1 MNKKIQNILK
11 NEINDFKTFASYN
24 TTSNSAIF
32 NIMDTLF
39 NGLNSNKELQKKSG
53 LELITPLTSNNVVT
67 TTVDIMYEST
77 NQGGVGFL
85 FKFDGELYSIKF
97 IRYIEQ
103 DEMVHYINVVSKST
117 VSYKGSYIFKY
128 VLYSAL
134 DVSKLKGSYF
144 TMPRKQFSWDIKTLE
159 PRTFDD
165 IFLPKDIMEDLHLF
179 VDIYDKSNKIL
190 RYLKVGNPGVGKTE
204 STIILSNELNKKGVT
219 IIKTPICELLH
230 EKVELA
236 NLLAPSLL
244 VFDDIDL
251 YLGNRNGQGYSALL
265 GDFLDVLDGTDKLSD
280 DVGIIAT
287 TNAAHLLDLAAQ
299 RPGRFDKTLL
309 YDDITKDNINK
320 IIRKS
325 LKLNFDI
332 TTSEELEPFVDKR
345 IIDKFYDAGV
355 SGAHVFNSM
364 KMLKL
369 RYDTL
374 EIDNIT
380 TDDIVDS
387 IEAELKVID
396 KIRKSSELKSNYERN
411 KSDSMGF
418 RTNSSNEFVVEEDAP
433 EIEIEPTRPRRK
445 RKGFV

>member
-1 MNKKIQNILK
+1 MNQKIKEILK
-11 NEINDFKTFASYN
+11 NEINDFKSLNTFYIK
-24 TTSNSAIF
+24 SNSAIF

-39 NGLNSNKELQKKSG
+39 NGLKGNMESLKDCG
-53 LELITPLTSNNVVT
+53 IELITPLTSNNVLVSSF
-67 TTVDIMYEST
+67 DIIYEST
-77 NQGGVGFL
+77 TTSGIGFL
-85 FKFDGELYSIKF
+85 FKFDGELYSIRF
-97 IRYIEQ
+97 HRYIEN
-103 DEMVHYINVVSKST
+103 DEMAHYINIVSQNPVIYS
-117 VSYKGSYIFKY
+117 GSYMYKY
-128 VLYSAL
+128 LLYTAL

-144 TMPRKQFSWDIKTLE
+144 TMPRKQFSWEIKNLE
-159 PRTFDD
+159 ERTFDD

-179 VDIYDKSNKIL
+179 VDIFSKSKKIL

-251 YLGNRNGQGYSALL
+251 YLGNRNGSGYSTLL
-265 GDFLDVLDGTDKLSD
+265 GDFLDVLDGTDKLGS

-309 YDDITKDNINK
+309 YDDITKDNIIK
-320 IIRKS
+320 IIKKS
-325 LKLNFDI
+325 LKINFNI
-332 TTSEELEPFVDKR
+332 TSQKDLKPFIDTR
-345 IIDKFYDAGV
+345 IINKFYDSGV
-355 SGAHVFNSM
+355 SGAHIYNSM

-374 EIDNIT
+374 ELDNIT
-380 TDDIVDS
+380 IDDVVNS
-387 IEAELKVID
+387 IDAELKVIE
-396 KIRKSSELKSNYERN
+396 KIRNSSELKSNYDRHKNET
-411 KSDSMGF
+411 MGF
-418 RTNSSNEFVVEEDAP
+418 RTNNYTVEEDES
-433 EIEIEPTRPRRK
+433 EIERPKKSRK
-445 RKGFV
+445 VGF